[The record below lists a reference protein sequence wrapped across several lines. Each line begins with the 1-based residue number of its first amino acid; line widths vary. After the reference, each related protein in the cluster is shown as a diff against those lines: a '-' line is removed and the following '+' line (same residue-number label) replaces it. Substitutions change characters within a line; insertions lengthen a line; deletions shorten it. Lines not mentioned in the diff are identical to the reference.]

1 MNNPKCGLVSISANQ
16 PGTVPLKKIDTR
28 VSIYGFIANVKS
40 DLHYVNEADESIE
53 TDFVFPLDSDAAVYK
68 LEAEIDGRTIVAE
81 VQEKSQAKV
90 TYVDAVESGLT
101 AVYMSEDDDAGD
113 IFRVRVG
120 NLPAK
125 MAAKLTFSY
134 VQELAL
140 RCDQTGTFMLPMV
153 LNPRYTPDCTPTD
166 QPNDEE
172 TEVSNSL
179 ENQVKPTMTSLSE
192 VGAVCYSDLTVNLAV
207 EVAGGK
213 NLMMSENK
221 MEFDVLAAIIGNKMS
236 TSKQL
241 KPGSDFSIV
250 LNYKGFEKPGALLE
264 KGKTD
269 GGAFLSSDV
278 LMVNFVPE
286 IEEADRNMPCE
297 FVFVI
302 DRSCSMRGE
311 RIEKAKETLLLLLK
325 SLPVNCIFNVVSF
338 GTKFSSLFSK
348 SQPYTESTLKKA
360 LSLQES
366 MTAEMGGTEIF
377 KPLESV
383 FKNKSSDSYARQIFL
398 LTDGQVN
405 NVKKIVDLVQKQ
417 KNTRVFTFGIGDGC
431 STELVKDVARVS
443 NGKATFVKDN
453 DRLQSKVMYVLR
465 CSMTHGISDVSLQWS
480 LPKECCVIN
489 IPEQVPAIFPG
500 EKTILYAVLSG
511 DIPKDYS
518 DKNSLKLIG
527 KAGNKSVEFS
537 FEFDFNSDTCSGVD
551 FSFPLHRL
559 AAKTKLS
566 EMELQRI
573 TDTIVTTLSVEVN
586 IPCKHTAFVGVDK
599 DNKLVV
605 PLLRPKY
612 MIACCFCGDSAEELK
627 SSSLSSDVQSFQ
639 RKASYGFSGSTTRA
653 RSSTSSRSI
662 GLGKRISN
670 VFNGSGFFAK
680 KKPEAKRNLWTS
692 NEVKNSGLD
701 SHMDQHLDMDEDEF
715 DRGSDSKSAEGHPLS
730 KMVQLIEKQKFDGS
744 WTLDEGLCG
753 ILNTGLQKIK
763 DAAVVKDLDVW
774 TTAIIIAVFR
784 KEFDQHRSEWK
795 LIEEKALKWLKTKDL
810 EGEDVVQE
818 AMTFLTT

>member
-1 MNNPKCGLVSISANQ
+1 MNNPKYGLMSISANRLS
-16 PGTVPLKKIDTR
+16 TVPLKKIDTQ
-28 VSIYGFIANVKS
+28 VSIYGFIANVTS
-40 DLHYVNEADESIE
+40 DLHYVNEADQSIE
-53 TDFVFPLDSDAAVYK
+53 TEFVFPLDSDAAVYK
-68 LEAEIDGRTIVAE
+68 FEAEIDGKTIVAE
-81 VQEKSQAKV
+81 VQEKSQARA
-90 TYVDAVESGLT
+90 TYVDAVDSGLS
-101 AVYMSEDDDAGD
+101 AVYMSEDDNSGD
-113 IFRVRVG
+113 IFRMRLG

-140 RCDQTGTFMLPMV
+140 SCDQTGTFMLPMV

-172 TEVSNSL
+172 TEESNSL
-179 ENQVKPTMTSLSE
+179 ENQAQPTMTSLSE
-192 VGAVCYSDLTVNLAV
+192 VGAVYYSDLTVNLAV

-286 IEEADRNMPCE
+286 IDEADRNMPCE

-302 DRSCSMRGE
+302 DRSGSMTGE

-338 GTKFSSLFSK
+338 GTNFSSLFSK
-348 SQPYTESTLKKA
+348 SKQYTESTLKQA
-360 LSLQES
+360 LTLQKS
-366 MTAEMGGTEIF
+366 MTADMGGTEIF

-383 FKNKSSDSYARQIFL
+383 FEKKSSDSYARQIFL
-398 LTDGQVN
+398 LTDGEVN
-405 NVKKIVDLVQKQ
+405 NVQEIVDLVQKQ

-431 STELVKDVARVS
+431 STELVRDVARVS

-453 DRLQSKVMYVLR
+453 DRLQSKVMSVLR
-465 CSMTHGISDVSLQWS
+465 CSMTRGISDVSLQWN

-500 EKTILYAVLSG
+500 EKMILYAVLSG

-518 DKNSLKLIG
+518 GKNSLKLIG
-527 KAGNKSVEFS
+527 KAGNKSIEFS
-537 FEFDFNSDTCSGVD
+537 FEFDFNSDARSDVD

-586 IPCKHTAFVGVDK
+586 ILCKQTAFVGVDK
-599 DNKLVV
+599 DNKRLV
-605 PLLRPKY
+605 PQQLRHSYMERRDICYAAKSYMLCSSSSEPRLLK
-612 MIACCFCGDSAEELK
+612 AK
-627 SSSLSSDVQSFQ
+627 SSH
-639 RKASYGFSGSTTRA
+639 GFSGFRFGT
-653 RSSTSSRSI
+653 RSSKSSRSI
-662 GLGKRISN
+662 GLGERVLK
-670 VFNGSGFFAK
+670 FKGSGK
-680 KKPEAKRNLWTS
+680 KEKKRKSWTS
-692 NEVKNSGLD
+692 DDVRNSGL
-701 SHMDQHLDMDEDEF
+701 EDELDG
-715 DRGSDSKSAEGHPLS
+715 DRDSKSDEGHRLS

-744 WTLDEGLCG
+744 WTLDEDLCR

-763 DAAVVKDLDVW
+763 DAAVVKDLEVW
-774 TTAIIIAVFR
+774 TTSIIIAVFR
-784 KEFDQHRSEWK
+784 KEFDQHKSEWK
-795 LIEEKALKWLKTKDL
+795 MIEEKALKWLKTKDL
-810 EGEDVVQE
+810 EGKDVVQE
-818 AMTFLTT
+818 AMTFLMT

>member
-1 MNNPKCGLVSISANQ
+1 MNNPKYGLMSISANRLS
-16 PGTVPLKKIDTR
+16 TVPLKKIDTQ
-28 VSIYGFIANVKS
+28 VSIYGFIANVTS

-53 TDFVFPLDSDAAVYK
+53 TEFVFPLDSDAAVYK
-68 LEAEIDGRTIVAE
+68 FEAEIDGKTIVAE
-81 VQEKSQAKV
+81 VQEKSQARA
-90 TYVDAVESGLT
+90 TYVDAVDSGLS
-101 AVYMSEDDDAGD
+101 AVYMSEDDNSGD
-113 IFRVRVG
+113 IFRMRLG

-125 MAAKLTFSY
+125 LAAKLTFSY

-140 RCDQTGTFMLPMV
+140 SCDQTGTFMLPMV

-172 TEVSNSL
+172 TEESNSL
-179 ENQVKPTMTSLSE
+179 ENQAQPTMTSLSE
-192 VGAVCYSDLTVNLAV
+192 VGAVYYSDLTVNLAV

-286 IEEADRNMPCE
+286 IDEADRNMPCE

-302 DRSCSMRGE
+302 DRSGSMTGE

-338 GTKFSSLFSK
+338 GTNFSSLFSK
-348 SQPYTESTLKKA
+348 SEQYTESTLKQA
-360 LSLQES
+360 LTLQKS
-366 MTAEMGGTEIF
+366 MTADMGGTEIF

-383 FKNKSSDSYARQIFL
+383 FKKKSSDSYARQIFL
-398 LTDGQVN
+398 LTDGEVN
-405 NVKKIVDLVQKQ
+405 NVQEIVDLVQKQ

-431 STELVKDVARVS
+431 SSELVRDVARVS

-453 DRLQSKVMYVLR
+453 DRLQSKVMSVLR
-465 CSMTHGISDVSLQWS
+465 CSMTRGISDVSLQWN

-500 EKTILYAVLSG
+500 EKMILYAVLSG

-518 DKNSLKLIG
+518 GKNSLKLIG
-527 KAGNKSVEFS
+527 KAGNKSIEFS
-537 FEFDFNSDTCSGVD
+537 FEFDFNSDARSGVD

-586 IPCKHTAFVGVDK
+586 IPCKHTAFVGGVDK
-599 DNKLVV
+599 DNKRLVPQQLPHSYMEYSEICYASSSFMSRGLSSE
-605 PLLRPKY
+605 PLFLK
-612 MIACCFCGDSAEELK
+612 AK
-627 SSSLSSDVQSFQ
+627 SSH
-639 RKASYGFSGSTTRA
+639 GFSGFRFGT
-653 RSSTSSRSI
+653 RSSKSSRSI
-662 GLGKRISN
+662 GLGERVLNLFK
-670 VFNGSGFFAK
+670 GSGK
-680 KKPEAKRNLWTS
+680 KEKKQKSWTS
-692 NEVKNSGLD
+692 DEVRNSGL
-701 SHMDQHLDMDEDEF
+701 EDELDG
-715 DRGSDSKSAEGHPLS
+715 DRDSKSDEGHRLS

-744 WTLDEGLCG
+744 WTLDEDLCR

-763 DAAVVKDLDVW
+763 DAAVVKDLEVW
-774 TTAIIIAVFR
+774 TTSIIIAVFR
-784 KEFDQHRSEWK
+784 KEFDQHKSEWK
-795 LIEEKALKWLKTKDL
+795 MIEEKALKWLKTKDL
-810 EGEDVVQE
+810 EGKDVVQE
-818 AMTFLTT
+818 AMTFLMT